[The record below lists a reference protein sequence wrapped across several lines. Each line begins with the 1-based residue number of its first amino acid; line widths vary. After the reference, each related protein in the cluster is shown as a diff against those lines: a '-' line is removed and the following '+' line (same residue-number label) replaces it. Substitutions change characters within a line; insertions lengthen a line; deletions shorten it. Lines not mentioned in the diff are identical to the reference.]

1 MKQIRGTMGIRKGVT
16 IIEVAM
22 AIVILS
28 IALPPMVA
36 SFADASRQSIR
47 PSNSTVASFLA
58 IDRMEEVVARRYQGT
73 DGYIAL
79 TVPSMS
85 SFPSETAVSGFP
97 LFARSTVV
105 EYVTITFTTGAI
117 ATSGS
122 DKGYKRVRV
131 TVTWNSG
138 AEKMVVEH
146 LFADFNL

>member
-1 MKQIRGTMGIRKGVT
+1 MMQVPTIRAKRPGVT
-16 IIEVAM
+16 IIEVVM

-73 DGYIAL
+73 DGYAAL

-85 SFPSETAVSGFP
+85 AFPAETVVSGFP
-97 LFARSTVV
+97 LFARTTVI
-105 EYVTITFTTGAI
+105 EYVTINFASGAI
-117 ATSGS
+117 AASGS

-131 TVTWNSG
+131 TVTWHSG
-138 AEKMVVEH
+138 SEKMVVEH